1 MSAHGRGPT
10 GSILVDP
17 RDATKTSA
25 TFFDEMPWDGSDLA
39 DTRQWSSSRFFE
51 LFLDANS
58 AVNE

>member
-1 MSAHGRGPT
+1 MSAPGRGPT

-25 TFFDEMPWDGSDLA
+25 AFFDKMPWDLRDHA

-51 LFLDANS
+51 LFLGANS